1 MHPFL
6 TRLGV
11 DLQVQQFFE
20 PYFRTDETGN
30 LLFDYGDGLEHFG
43 FAFHKV
49 PLSQNFWMAG
59 NRNFS
64 QVRQVVICASAME
77 AVSWLKNKQAAFSSW
92 EGLLFLSAGTAVQSV
107 HGQWLHS
114 HLHNQEFRLV
124 FGRDLLGRI
133 ADLKLAAAI
142 RGWPVEIYHDCENIL
157 VSFRSR
163 AFSFNQDAFSL
174 HAFEKAAKCR
184 FGVPAD
190 KPKGFNNYFDMVKAS
205 AFPTSNP

>member
-6 TRLGV
+6 TRLGI

-20 PYFRTDETGN
+20 PFYKTDEISN
-30 LLFDYGDGLEHFG
+30 LVFDYGDGLEHFG
-43 FAFHKV
+43 IAFHKV

-77 AVSWLKNKQAAFSSW
+77 AVSWLKNKQASFSSW
-92 EGLLFLSAGTAVQSV
+92 EGLLFLSAGAAVQSV
-107 HGQWLHS
+107 HGQWLHQ

-133 ADLKLAAAI
+133 SDLKLAAAI

-184 FGVPAD
+184 FNVPAD
-190 KPKGFNNYFDMVKAS
+190 KPKGFNNYFDLIKAS